1 MLGKAPLTWVP
12 AEMMLEFRLP
22 TSLARARGSGQPRP
36 PARRAACP
44 PSPPGS
50 AGSGPRAR
58 EQDHRAGAA
67 GDRPTA
73 RGKTSFPPLAVS
85 FPEAPRGRWARGR
98 LRLLRTSAPGHRAGP
113 TAGGLTCS
121 PVSWA
126 AGSAAGH
133 GFRFGTKPSPLVA
146 PGNVPHCRTGCVA
159 GDRPDLP
166 RGKPSERRGDPGPP
180 ATTSGRSG
188 FLLMVPRVGVQMP
201 PWV

>member
-58 EQDHRAGAA
+58 EQDHRAGVA

-121 PVSWA
+121 PVSRA

-146 PGNVPHCRTGCVA
+146 PGNVPHCRAGCVV
-159 GDRPDLP
+159 GDRPAICLGASRLSAAVTRALRP
-166 RGKPSERRGDPGPP
+166 RLAVDP
-180 ATTSGRSG
+180 A
-188 FLLMVPRVGVQMP
+188 FC
-201 PWV
+201 